1 MRVDIIVPVYNEAE
15 GITAFHQQLCQA
27 IDPLPHKF
35 TIYYVDD
42 GSTDNTCACLSEL
55 AQRDERVTV
64 VQLSR
69 NFGHQAALTAGM
81 DQSEGDY
88 AITMDG
94 DGEHPPAL
102 IPEMLR
108 QAESGFD
115 IILTQRVDQAHLSSF
130 KARTSTLFYQL
141 INWIGDTHVLPGSAD
156 YRALSHQVVQ
166 ALKQMRE
173 YHRFLRGMVAW
184 VGYRTAVLPFQQPE
198 RLAGTSK
205 YSPRKMIRLALNG
218 IFSFSLVP
226 LYIAISIGVLFLVLA
241 VLEGIYVLS
250 FWLSGNQ
257 ASLAPGWSSLMF
269 MLLVVGGCLMIS
281 LGLIGIYVGYIFQE
295 VKGRPIYLVRQKY
308 SGQPSTTGQ
317 PPAGQFPSSRVA
329 EPGGQNSFHEPP
341 LE

>member
-1 MRVDIIVPVYNEAE
+1 MRVDIIIPVYNEAE
-15 GITAFHQQLCQA
+15 GITAFHQQLRQA
-27 IDPLPHKF
+27 IDPLSHKF

-42 GSTDNTCACLSEL
+42 GSTDGTGACLSEL
-55 AQRDERVTV
+55 AQQDGRVTV

-108 QAESGFD
+108 QAENGFD
-115 IILTQRVDQAHLSSF
+115 IILTQRVDQAHLASF
-130 KARTSTLFYQL
+130 KARTSTLFYRL
-141 INWIGDTHVLPGSAD
+141 INWVGDTRILPGSAD
-156 YRALSHQVVQ
+156 FRALSHQVVQ
-166 ALKQMRE
+166 ALRQMRE

-184 VGYRTAVLPFQQPE
+184 VGYRTAILPFEQPE
-198 RLAGTSK
+198 RLAGKSK
-205 YSPRKMIRLALNG
+205 YSLGKMLRLAMNG
-218 IFSFSLVP
+218 VFSFSLVP

-250 FWLSGNQ
+250 LWLGGNQ

-281 LGLIGIYVGYIFQE
+281 LGLIGMYIGYIFQE
-295 VKGRPIYLVRQKY
+295 VKGRPIYLVRSKFSGQSS
-308 SGQPSTTGQ
+308 SGQPPSGQ
-317 PPAGQFPSSRVA
+317 PPDTDGISTSK
-329 EPGGQNSFHEPP
+329 ESP